1 MKTTL
6 KASVRYLAFLT
17 VLAITPTAQAV
28 TVHAEGSSIIQGGKN
43 ATQQQLSQARL
54 DAIADALRN
63 IAVAQS
69 TQITSHSL
77 MTTDGSL
84 SESVHLST
92 QSPIQNMSIY
102 GEDRLG
108 GLYRVKVKA
117 LLKSTEKQKSDLT
130 SPQQCQSAHSPL
142 KREVSIQLTPSNL
155 TPSAIKDDINAV
167 LISAKE
173 ILKNKV
179 NNSTDL
185 IYSES
190 QKSGLQTS
198 HYAKSYLMAK
208 RPSNEHVLKVSAVRA
223 GDMFTLSVGGYDE
236 EPKTVAGK
244 MVGFGKAAID
254 LPLGF
259 INTFLNSNVK
269 KDTLVGIRIT
279 LPNGGYYTKALG
291 LNESASLSATS
302 DERRLITQWVNN
314 IWPSID
320 GALSCYPVVAKT
332 RKLNQNAVRLS
343 LGSNHGL
350 SEGQH
355 LLLLDEKANFNV
367 RSNSANMSSMNL
379 YTVEKLAA
387 NHASIKPIA
396 GDLPIA
402 SSGQKIVV
410 SF

>member
-1 MKTTL
+1 MKTIF
-6 KASVRYLAFLT
+6 KASFNYVALLL
-17 VLAITPTAQAV
+17 VLGVAANAQAV
-28 TVHAEGSSIIQGGKN
+28 TVHAEGSSIIQGGKH
-43 ATQQQLSQARL
+43 ATHQQLSQARL

-102 GEDRLG
+102 SEDRLG

-117 LLKSTEKQKSDLT
+117 LLKSTENKKRDLT

-173 ILKNKV
+173 ILKHKV
-179 NNSTDL
+179 DSSSDL

-190 QKSGLQTS
+190 QKAGPQKS
-198 HYAKSYLMAK
+198 HYTKSYLMAK

-223 GDMFTLSVGGYDE
+223 GDMFTLSLGGYDE

-244 MVGFGKAAID
+244 MVGFGKTAID
-254 LPLGF
+254 LPLGL
-259 INTFLNSNVK
+259 INTFLNSNVD

-279 LPNGGYYTKALG
+279 LPNGGYYTKALS

-320 GALSCYPVVAKT
+320 GALSCYPVMAKT
-332 RKLNQNAVRLS
+332 RKINQNAVRLS

-355 LLLLDEKANFNV
+355 LLLLDEKSNFNI
-367 RSNSANMSSMNL
+367 RSNDANMTSMNL

-387 NHASIKPIA
+387 NHANIKPIA

>member
-1 MKTTL
+1 MKTTF
-6 KASVRYLAFLT
+6 KASLKYLAFLT
-17 VLAITPTAQAV
+17 VLAITPTVQAV

-117 LLKSTEKQKSDLT
+117 LLRNTKKQKSDIKT
-130 SPQQCQSAHSPL
+130 PQQCQSTHSPL
-142 KREVSIQLTPSNL
+142 KREVSIQLSPSNL

-173 ILKNKV
+173 ILKHKV
-179 NNSTDL
+179 DSSSDL

-190 QKSGLQTS
+190 QKAGPQTS
-198 HYAKSYLMAK
+198 HYTKSYLMAK
-208 RPSNEHVLKVSAVRA
+208 RPSNEHVLKVSALRA
-223 GDMFTLSVGGYDE
+223 GDMFTLSVGGYDV

-244 MVGFGKAAID
+244 MVGFGKTAID
-254 LPLGF
+254 LPVGL
-259 INTFLNSNVK
+259 INTFLNSNIE

-320 GALSCYPVVAKT
+320 GALSCYPVMAKT
-332 RKLNQNAVRLS
+332 RKINHNAVRLS

-355 LLLLDEKANFNV
+355 LLLLDEKSNFNI
-367 RSNSANMSSMNL
+367 RNNDANMSSMNL